1 MEKTEYCY
9 GCPRCSSISDLDY
22 LLRKVI
28 TQIKID
34 LENGD
39 TDYLVKLLESTSVT
53 ALESYLEG
61 DDA

>member
-1 MEKTEYCY
+1 MKKTE
-9 GCPRCSSISDLDY
+9 PALDY

-28 TQIKID
+28 TQIKTD

-53 ALESYLEG
+53 ALESYLGG

>member
-9 GCPRCSSISDLDY
+9 GCPRCAAISDLDY

-28 TQIKID
+28 TQIKTD

>member
-1 MEKTEYCY
+1 MEKPE
-9 GCPRCSSISDLDY
+9 SDLDY
-22 LLRKVI
+22 LIRKVI
-28 TQIKID
+28 TQIKTD

-39 TDYLVKLLESTSVT
+39 TDYLVKLLESTSVI